1 MEFDSVTMNQDT
13 RKALHVA
20 SVSESDLEFS
30 KGNFASKRL
39 EFYKYDDGDIEIS
52 IDETETNNYILDKKQ
67 VEYLLKWLAH
77 SR

>member
-1 MEFDSVTMNQDT
+1 MNQDT
-13 RKALHVA
+13 RKALHIA
-20 SVSESDLEFS
+20 SVSESDLDFA
-30 KGNFASKRL
+30 KGDFASKRL

-52 IDETETNNYILDKKQ
+52 IDDAGINNYILDKEQ